1 MQGRPVAPWLSFGG
15 EQLKKKKKA
24 PHMDA
29 LTPKPAQGLTGDL
42 KS

>member
-1 MQGRPVAPWLSFGG
+1 MEGRPVAPWLSFGG
-15 EQLKKKKKA
+15 EQLKG

-29 LTPKPAQGLTGDL
+29 LTPQPAQGLTKVL